1 MYMKGGCRL
10 PTKKR
15 IIQTS
20 VTRNGKKYNV
30 RIAKD
35 KNGYYACAQRVRTKS
50 YPSID
55 DIPVI
60 ALKRVE
66 KIG

>member
-1 MYMKGGCRL
+1 M

>member
-1 MYMKGGCRL
+1 ML
-10 PTKKR
+10 PIKRR

-35 KNGYYACAQRVRTKS
+35 KNGYYACALRVRTKS
-50 YPSID
+50 YPRIE
-55 DIPVI
+55 DIPI
-60 ALKRVE
+60 SSIKRVE
-66 KIG
+66 RIG

>member
-1 MYMKGGCRL
+1 M
-10 PTKKR
+10 PTQKR

-35 KNGYYACAQRVRTKS
+35 KNGYYACALRVRTRS

-55 DIPVI
+55 DIPVS